1 MTAER
6 TRHDPGVESVL
17 VDGTK
22 RRKTLLCEAS
32 LLSAAVF
39 LEANLV
45 AGKHA
50 MVDVPP
56 LPFTAMWFISHDSG
70 GNE

>member
-1 MTAER
+1 M
-6 TRHDPGVESVL
+6 
-17 VDGTK
+17 DGTK
-22 RRKTLLCEAS
+22 RRKALLYEAS
-32 LLSAAVF
+32 MLSAAVF